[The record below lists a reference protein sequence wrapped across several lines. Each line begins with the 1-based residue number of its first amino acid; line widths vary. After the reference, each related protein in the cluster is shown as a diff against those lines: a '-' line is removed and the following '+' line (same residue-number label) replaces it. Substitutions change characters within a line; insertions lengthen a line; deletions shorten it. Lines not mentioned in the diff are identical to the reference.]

1 MDGVPD
7 LVDVCEELLELRQH
21 VEELSDSND
30 AELLAF
36 TFSSYSLKSKLKS
49 NILQSA
55 INDTMFNDSTKEFS
69 YLFQILL
76 WVSMQESVLIK

>member
-1 MDGVPD
+1 VDGVPD

-21 VEELSDSND
+21 VEELSDSDNSK
-30 AELLAF
+30 LLAF
-36 TFSSYSLKSKLKS
+36 PFSSNSLKCKLKS

-55 INDTMFNDSTKEFS
+55 INNTMLDDSTKELS

-76 WVSMQESVLIK
+76 GISMQESVLIK